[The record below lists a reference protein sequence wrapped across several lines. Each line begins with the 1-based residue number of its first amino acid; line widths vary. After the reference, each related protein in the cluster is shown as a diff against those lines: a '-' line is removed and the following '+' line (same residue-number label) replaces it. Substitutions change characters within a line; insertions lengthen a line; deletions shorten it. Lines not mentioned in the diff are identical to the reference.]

1 MNVKSII
8 YQYDDMI
15 NPQIQIKRKGWLVN
29 IK

>member
-15 NPQIQIKRKGWLVN
+15 NPQIQIKRKG
-29 IK
+29 